1 MSGKAELPVEIV
13 KAFENMLER
22 GHTKLVG
29 PAIAYTVVRLY
40 QETKNDTFTALE
52 IRRRYQKAVCEIVDI
67 AGTNLHLGAWFDNAY
82 ISREDRG
89 VGKHGILRPIGGK
102 RYTLSEPY
110 RIHAADLAKWIPE
123 RIKKFLNSKLGKVIK
138 LGEPEERLRL
148 SQQLD
153 SFVDFLRDLMKAQ
166 DGGTSFEIAS
176 FAILKVY
183 LEQLA
188 CRIYRDTVTSSHE
201 GGTDLS
207 TDFGAVYQI
216 KKLKITHKH
225 EADKLFSEVK
235 TNFDNDR
242 IHDGRVVIIIDDISP
257 ECKSYLLKKN
267 SLKYIQREDLLQIA
281 SIIKDLED
289 RQKVLRVIH
298 DEFLREY
305 SNEICSRHGCDGHNC
320 PILNRQ

>member
-1 MSGKAELPVEIV
+1 MSRKIELPVEIT

-40 QETKNDTFTALE
+40 QETHNDIFTALE
-52 IRRRYQKAVCEIVDI
+52 IRRRYQKAVCEIVEHV
-67 AGTNLHLGAWFDNAY
+67 GTNLHLGAWFDNAY
-82 ISREDRG
+82 VSREDRG
-89 VGKHGILRPIGGK
+89 VGKHGILKPIGGK
-102 RYTLSEPY
+102 RYTLSESY
-110 RIHAADLAKWIPE
+110 RVHANELAGWIPE
-123 RIKKFLNSKLGKVIK
+123 RIKKFLNSKLGKVIG
-138 LGEPEERLRL
+138 LGKPEERLRVA
-148 SQQLD
+148 QQLD
-153 SFVDFLRDLMKAQ
+153 SFMEFLRELMKAQ

-183 LEQLA
+183 LEQFA
-188 CRIYRDTVTSSHE
+188 CRIYRDTVTSAHE

-216 KKLKITHKH
+216 KKLKITRKQ

-242 IHDGRVVIIIDDISP
+242 IHDGRVVLIIDDISP

-267 SLKYIQREDLLQIA
+267 SLKYFQREDLLQIA
-281 SIIKDLED
+281 SIINDLED
-289 RQKVLRVIH
+289 RQKVLRIVY

-305 SNEICSRHGCDGHNC
+305 SNEICSRHGCDGHHC
-320 PILNRQ
+320 PILDKK